1 MKARQRLAC
10 FVAFVLLLTMTA
22 FPAAAEDA
30 TLEDLGFHE
39 TGYPVVDQP
48 VTLTVFG
55 SRDQN
60 QAEWKDVRML
70 NASAEKAGI
79 TFDWQEVPA
88 QGFAEKKNLMFAGND
103 LPDVFLRCGFTVNEI
118 IMYGVTSQQLIPL
131 DDLIA
136 QYAPNLSK
144 IYEEHPEIRQA
155 LTAPDGQM
163 YTIPH
168 IDLSD
173 TGKMGFKQWINKDWL
188 EAVGKEVPTTLEE
201 LKDVL
206 IAFRDGDPN
215 GNGQADEIPL
225 GIREP
230 SSVYTLGGSFGLQ
243 YQMKDT
249 YNIDEN
255 GQLHNWLCDDEFK
268 EYLMFLNDLY
278 EEGLLWVDYYKND
291 RPAWRSN
298 LSNALFGVMYMP
310 YSDVFL
316 NVEDQYVGFEPLVGP
331 HGDQLWVDATAG
343 ISSLGSFA
351 ISNTCKYPEIAIRWV
366 DQFFTEEGAI
376 EFCYGVEGETYYV
389 DENGQPR
396 FVDEI
401 LNAPEGF
408 MTAMGKLNLVPGGD
422 FPRLTT
428 NLTDGVVASDL
439 TKEVAALLV
448 PFLPETVVLK
458 PAVSI
463 EDMDMV
469 NMISQDLTTYRDTAV
484 TNFILGEWD
493 FDMWEEYCATL
504 EQIGIREL
512 EAIYQRALDAAAE

>member
-88 QGFAEKKNLMFAGND
+88 QGFDEKKNLMFAGNE
-103 LPDVFLRCGFTVNEI
+103 LPDVFLRCSFSTNEI

-136 QYAPNLSK
+136 QYAPNLSA

-173 TGKMGFKQWINKDWL
+173 TGKMGFKQWINKEWL

-201 LKDVL
+201 PP
-206 IAFRDGDPN
+206 R
-215 GNGQADEIPL
+215 
-225 GIREP
+225 
-230 SSVYTLGGSFGLQ
+230 
-243 YQMKDT
+243 
-249 YNIDEN
+249 
-255 GQLHNWLCDDEFK
+255 
-268 EYLMFLNDLY
+268 
-278 EEGLLWVDYYKND
+278 
-291 RPAWRSN
+291 WRS
-298 LSNALFGVMYMP
+298 SRTCSSP
-310 YSDVFL
+310 S
-316 NVEDQYVGFEPLVGP
+316 
-331 HGDQLWVDATAG
+331 ATATPTATARRMR
-343 ISSLGSFA
+343 SRWASVSPA
-351 ISNTCKYPEIAIRWV
+351 PSTCWA
-366 DQFFTEEGAI
+366 
-376 EFCYGVEGETYYV
+376 
-389 DENGQPR
+389 
-396 FVDEI
+396 
-401 LNAPEGF
+401 APS
-408 MTAMGKLNLVPGGD
+408 A
-422 FPRLTT
+422 
-428 NLTDGVVASDL
+428 
-439 TKEVAALLV
+439 
-448 PFLPETVVLK
+448 
-458 PAVSI
+458 
-463 EDMDMV
+463 
-469 NMISQDLTTYRDTAV
+469 
-484 TNFILGEWD
+484 
-493 FDMWEEYCATL
+493 C
-504 EQIGIREL
+504 
-512 EAIYQRALDAAAE
+512 RAR